1 MQTVVVQLTN
11 QNALA
16 LLQKL
21 EEMHIIK
28 LLNKNIKDEDNL
40 SGKFAGKLPSDIA
53 DELQKYISQ
62 SRNEWDSNA

>member
-1 MQTVVVQLTN
+1 MQTVIVQLTN

-28 LLNKNIKDEDNL
+28 LLRKNINPQEDL
-40 SGKFAGKLPSDIA
+40 SDKFAGKLPA
-53 DELQKYISQ
+53 DVADKLQKYISQ
-62 SRNEWDSNA
+62 SRSEWDKNI

>member
-1 MQTVVVQLTN
+1 MQTVTVQLTN

-28 LLNKNIKDEDNL
+28 LLQNNTIPGQDIAAKY
-40 SGKFAGKLPSDIA
+40 AGKLQGDVA
-53 DELQKYISQ
+53 DEIQKYIAK
-62 SRNEWDSNA
+62 SRKEWSTN